1 MNKEEILWDRIFYLK
16 FMMIVF
22 VVLDIILFALF
33 LILCSSGEL
42 AGSICTGIFFCILLG
57 SIILCKKKEE
67 AIRNGTSGIQ
77 RKPQEVLTP
86 EQLKGTIRNT
96 AKK

>member
-22 VVLDIILFALF
+22 VILEIILFALF
-33 LILCSSGEL
+33 LILCSGGEL

-57 SIILCKKKEE
+57 SIILCKKKKKQLET
-67 AIRNGTSGIQ
+67 AL
-77 RKPQEVLTP
+77 QEYRENL
-86 EQLKGTIRNT
+86 RRF
-96 AKK
+96 